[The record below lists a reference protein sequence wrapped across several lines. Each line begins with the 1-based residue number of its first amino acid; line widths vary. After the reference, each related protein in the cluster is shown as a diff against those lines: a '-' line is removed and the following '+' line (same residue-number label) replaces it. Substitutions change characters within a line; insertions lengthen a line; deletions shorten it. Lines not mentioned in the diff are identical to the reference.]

1 MTFEYILV
9 NHKCLSVHLAEH
21 FNHTSKTIK
30 VIMKLRVRMYLSPVW
45 VGQTAFY
52 VNVNVFIFNM
62 QVSENITF
70 NIISVIST
78 LSYV

>member
-1 MTFEYILV
+1 MMFEYILV

-21 FNHTSKTIK
+21 FNHISKTIK

-52 VNVNVFIFNM
+52 VNVFIFNM